1 MVIATYA
8 VPTASTLGALG
19 NRQDWSDLSFAGLA
33 EMIGGAWLK
42 HGMIIGAL
50 LSQAASLV
58 YLGRRRIGRSAA

>member
-1 MVIATYA
+1 M
-8 VPTASTLGALG
+8 
-19 NRQDWSDLSFAGLA
+19 
-33 EMIGGAWLK
+33 